1 MIDERTTT
9 PQSTGFKARL
19 LKCLLS
25 AIALGILH
33 TYIAGY
39 GPDYIDFWVS
49 TLPRIIGYVF
59 GLFLI
64 SAIFAGIGFMFQRRP
79 RRPFVS
85 TFVPCFWVV
94 SILAFLSTIA
104 LLVTGDR

>member
-9 PQSTGFKARL
+9 SQSSGFKPRL
-19 LKCLLS
+19 LKCLLI
-25 AIALGILH
+25 ALALGILH

-49 TLPRIIGYVF
+49 TLPRIIGYTL
-59 GLFLI
+59 GLFLF
-64 SAIFAGIGFMFQRRP
+64 SAIFAGIGFIFQRRP

-85 TFVPCFWVV
+85 TFVPVFWVV
-94 SILAFLSTIA
+94 SILAFLSILA
-104 LLVTGDR
+104 LLLTGDR